1 MSARGRHTV
10 VVGGG
15 IAGLTAALRLSA
27 AGDRVTVVEQADRLG
42 GKINTRAD
50 GVDTGAEQFLMRD
63 PAGGPSG
70 AKRLVDELGLAERLV
85 HPVAGGA
92 GLWVRG
98 ALRPMPTGHVMG
110 VPGPQT
116 TLDGVAAPADRD
128 TDRGT
133 PVLAPGEDRAV
144 GAVVRE
150 RLGDEVVDHLV
161 DPLLGGVYAGSA
173 DGLSLAATMPALHRA
188 LAEEHTLREAVARTT
203 AASRAHGSGAPVF
216 GTLHG
221 GLSTLIDA
229 AAAEL
234 RSRGVEIRTGLPVRR
249 LERDGTGWA
258 VYVGAAAPDAPASAR
273 GPRLTCDDVV
283 LAVPA
288 RPASRLLRPLAPDAA
303 ALVGTL
309 DYASIGLVTLELTGV
324 ELPALSGFLVPADQG
339 LTIKAAT
346 FFSTKWAHHARP
358 GGVLLRASVG
368 RYGEQAAL
376 QRPDAELVGAALADL
391 STVLGTPLP
400 APAAASVTRWGGG
413 LPQYAP
419 GHVDRVAAARELLSG
434 LPLALAG
441 AAFDGVG
448 IPACVNSAEQ
458 AAVRILEGSEA

>member
-1 MSARGRHTV
+1 MTRHAV

-15 IAGLTAALRLSA
+15 IAGLAAALRLSA
-27 AGDRVTVVEQADRLG
+27 AGVRVTVVEQADRLG
-42 GKINTRAD
+42 GKIHTRAD

-63 PAGGPSG
+63 PVGGPS
-70 AKRLVDELGLAERLV
+70 AAMRLVEELALTGRLV

-92 GLWVRG
+92 GLWVG
-98 ALRPMPTGHVMG
+98 GTLRPMPTGHVMG

-116 TLDGVAAPADRD
+116 VLDGVAKVADHD

-133 PVLAPGEDRAV
+133 PVLAPGEDRSV

-150 RLGDEVVDHLV
+150 RAGDEVVDHLV

-173 DGLSLAATMPALHRA
+173 DGLSLAATMPALHRM
-188 LAEEHTLREAVARTT
+188 LGEEHTLRGAVARTT

-216 GTLHG
+216 GTLAG
-221 GLSTLIDA
+221 GLSGLIDA
-229 AAAEL
+229 VAAEL

-258 VYVGAAAPDAPASAR
+258 VYVGAAAPDAPASVR
-273 GPRLTCDDVV
+273 GPRLSCDHVV
-283 LAVPA
+283 LACPA
-288 RPASRLLRPLAPDAA
+288 RPASRLLAQVAPDAA
-303 ALVGTL
+303 ALVGAL

-368 RYGEQAAL
+368 RHGDPAAL
-376 QRPDAELVGAALADL
+376 QRPDAELVRAALADL
-391 STVLGTPLP
+391 GTVLGHPLP
-400 APAAASVTRWGGG
+400 APAAATVTRWGGG

-419 GHVDRVAAARELLSG
+419 GHVDRVAGARELLGG

-458 AAVRILEGSEA
+458 AADRILEG